1 MYQPGIFCK
10 MVADSLQFHEVTT
23 MVTLYLAAQRLKKDR
38 RAQDLIEYALLAAS
52 LSMAAGAFL
61 PSWVGPSISA
71 VFSKVTSCLVAG
83 NG

>member
-1 MYQPGIFCK
+1 MEPEDYYA
-10 MVADSLQFHEVTT
+10 VREVTY
-23 MVTLYLAAQRLKKDR
+23 MVRLYIAAQQLRDDR

-61 PSWVGPSISA
+61 PNWVGPSISA